1 MKRALLIGILLLTSF
16 STPRSAPDS
25 SDEPTPIEIKATPI
39 QHFEL
44 KDLSRRRFGALEF
57 RGGLILSSPYER
69 FGGLSAIHVAPDGEH
84 FVAVSDRTLWLRGR
98 IVYSAAGRPSAIAD
112 AVMAPVLDTEGKPA
126 KRWDTESIAENDGWL
141 YVGIEGRDN
150 IMRFDYGRKG
160 LLALAEPVATPEGV
174 KDLPGNRGLEAIV
187 CVPKQFPL
195 AGTLIGFSEG
205 GQDAAG
211 NLKAFLIGGPTPGTF
226 SVKRTK
232 DYDIS
237 DATLL
242 PDGDILILDRH
253 FSMVRG
259 ISIRI
264 RRIRL
269 ADVKP
274 GAFVD
279 GPPLIEADMRY
290 EIDNM
295 EGLAIHRTASGET
308 VLTMLSDDNFSPLQR
323 TLLLQFTVR

>member
-1 MKRALLIGILLLTSF
+1 MKRVLLIGILLLASF
-16 STPRSAPDS
+16 STPRSAPDP
-25 SDEPTPIEIKATPI
+25 SDEPSPIEIKATPI

-44 KDLSRRRFGALEF
+44 KDPSRRRFGALEF
-57 RGGLILSSPYER
+57 RGGLVLSSPYKR
-69 FGGLSAIHVAPDGEH
+69 FGGLSAIHLAADGEN
-84 FVAVSDRTLWLRGR
+84 FVALSDRTLWLRGR
-98 IVYSAAGRPSAIAD
+98 IVYSGGRPSGIAD
-112 AVMAPVLDTEGKPA
+112 AVMAPVLDADGKPA

-150 IMRFDYGRKG
+150 VMRFDYGRKG
-160 LLALAEPVATPEGV
+160 VLAVAEPVATPEGV
-174 KDLPGNRGLEAIV
+174 KDLPGNRGLEAV
-187 CVPKQFPL
+187 AYVPKRFPL
-195 AGTLIGFSEG
+195 GGTLIAFSEG
-205 GQDAAG
+205 GQDEAG
-211 NLKAFLIGGPTPGTF
+211 NLKAFLIGGPTPGAF
-226 SVKRTK
+226 SVRRTK

-253 FSMVRG
+253 FSMARG

-269 ADVKP
+269 ADIQP
-274 GAFVD
+274 GTVVD
-279 GPPLIEADMRY
+279 GPSLMEADMRY

-308 VLTMLSDDNFSPLQR
+308 VLTMLSDDNLSPLQR
-323 TLLLQFTVR
+323 TLLLQFTVK